1 MCEVCAKL
9 TTKVILDII
18 KTELR
23 NKMADDW
30 LNHRM
35 LCYIERE
42 IFTAIENDKILRHY
56 QDMRKRRIQLPH
68 SSGIYKIL
76 VPIVDLHYHCYMF

>member
-56 QDMRKRRIQLPH
+56 
-68 SSGIYKIL
+68 
-76 VPIVDLHYHCYMF
+76 